1 MANKEYCIP
10 FNELQQ
16 AIGSAP
22 NIPHTKQ
29 EEAHCRKKFPFT
41 IKGVTLDVERADF
54 EYADVSMCTS
64 ILSDSAMELLAQ
76 LVKAELEKYANID
89 QLVKQHIENSP
100 SDDETLFDFLF
111 KEEENLLVS
120 KFGVAYDA
128 DLDKQ
133 KIKRGTRC
141 YNRRDGE
148 YVVFI
153 SDVKADTATDG
164 YNCIVAPDG
173 KLPIPANVPLRFAMK
188 CELVQEY

>member
-1 MANKEYCIP
+1 MAKKEYCIP

-16 AIGSAP
+16 TIGAAP

-29 EEAHCRKKFPFT
+29 EEAHCHKKFPFT
-41 IKGVTLDVERADF
+41 IKGVTLDVERGDF

-89 QLVKQHIENSP
+89 QLVKQHIENTP
-100 SDDETLFDFLF
+100 SEDETLFDFLF
-111 KEEENLLVS
+111 KEEEDILV
-120 KFGVAYDA
+120 KHFGVKYDS

-141 YNRRDGE
+141 YNRKDGE

-153 SDVKADTATDG
+153 SNANKDTVADG

-173 KLPIPANVPLRFAMK
+173 KLPLTASVPLRFAMK
-188 CELVQEY
+188 CELVPEY

>member
-1 MANKEYCIP
+1 MAHKEYCIP

-16 AIGSAP
+16 AIG
-22 NIPHTKQ
+22 
-29 EEAHCRKKFPFT
+29 
-41 IKGVTLDVERADF
+41 
-54 EYADVSMCTS
+54 
-64 ILSDSAMELLAQ
+64 SDSAMELLAQ

-120 KFGVAYDA
+120 KFGAEYDA